1 MLPSSR
7 TASVRAER
15 PLQRIGR
22 EHSRQFRPSGV
33 NSKETKVIGLPM
45 TLVMERRGGRAVNK
59 RSRAARTFRMRVV
72 TTTLLLRI
80 ASVISLLFTAG
91 HTMGGLRKW
100 SPMGDNA
107 VLKAMTDVRFDT
119 MGANRSYL
127 DFFMG
132 FGWSIS
138 VSMLMQTIL
147 LWQLASLAR
156 SDPARLR
163 PMIAVI
169 ALATVVSGVIAAIFI
184 FPVPALFSAVLA
196 IALTLAYAFAR

>member
-1 MLPSSR
+1 
-7 TASVRAER
+7 
-15 PLQRIGR
+15 
-22 EHSRQFRPSGV
+22 
-33 NSKETKVIGLPM
+33 
-45 TLVMERRGGRAVNK
+45 
-59 RSRAARTFRMRVV
+59 V

-80 ASVISLLFTAG
+80 ASVISLLFTVG

-138 VSMLMQTIL
+138 VFMLMQTIL

-156 SDPARLR
+156 TDPARLR

-169 ALATVVSGVIAAIFI
+169 ALATVASGVIAWRFI
-184 FPVPALFSAVLA
+184 FPVPAVFSGVLA
-196 IALTLAYAFAR
+196 IALALAYVAAR